1 MSQIDQMLSHSS
13 SLYSS
18 HEKIGASGKTL
29 SVGGSTGGYESDE
42 TRSHVLM
49 RSSTE
54 RHHRQE
60 SNECEDET
68 SSQLLDDY
76 CCSSPVS
83 SPAAS
88 ASNTTSSRDQSDGKN
103 ARSVRRQ
110 YRERARSLSCSPS
123 SSMLGGGGG
132 ISGFGFG
139 TGTGIKSGD
148 EAGANDLVL
157 LQNERF
163 KDIFPEAC
171 KQMEDNLAKYIELNR
186 LDLIPTVSTLP
197 PAITNLALSNES
209 QSDSQASSTSSQ
221 KLLQTQTSISSHSS
235 M

>member
-1 MSQIDQMLSHSS
+1 MLSHSS

-76 CCSSPVS
+76 CCSSPIS

-88 ASNTTSSRDQSDGKN
+88 ASNTTPSGGQSDGKN
-103 ARSVRRQ
+103 ARSVRRE

-123 SSMLGGGGG
+123 SSMLGGGG
-132 ISGFGFG
+132 ISVLGFGSG
-139 TGTGIKSGD
+139 TGSKSGD

-171 KQMEDNLAKYIELNR
+171 KQMEENLAKYIELNR
-186 LDLIPTVSTLP
+186 LDLMPTVSTLP
-197 PAITNLALSNES
+197 PAVTNFALSNES
-209 QSDSQASSTSSQ
+209 QSDSLASSTSSQ
-221 KLLQTQTSISSHSS
+221 KLLQTQTSISSHSV